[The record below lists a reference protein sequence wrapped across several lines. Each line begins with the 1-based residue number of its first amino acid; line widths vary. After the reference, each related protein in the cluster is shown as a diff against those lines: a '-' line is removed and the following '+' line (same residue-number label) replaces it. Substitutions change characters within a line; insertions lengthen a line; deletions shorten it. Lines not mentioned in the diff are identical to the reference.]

1 MLIADF
7 VKATGLPRDTVR
19 FYVKKGLLQP
29 EVGRSGTNRYQ
40 DFDAEQVD
48 RALLIREKQALGFSL
63 DEIAVLSAEFARGIS
78 FSRHAEVMRERLA
91 VIDEQAARLA
101 RLRRYFKAKIAWLD
115 GGAVTEPPSFARIVG
130 ATKGLP
136 DPPARL
142 PSPKSATRTTRR

>member
-1 MLIADF
+1 MRIAEF

-29 EVGRSGTNRYQ
+29 EVGRGGTNRYQ
-40 DFDAEQVD
+40 HFDAEQID
-48 RALLIREKQALGFSL
+48 RALLIREKQALGFTL

-78 FSRHAEVMRERLA
+78 PSRHAEVMRERLV

-101 RLRRYFKAKIAWLD
+101 RLRRYFKAKIAWLE

-130 ATKGLP
+130 ATKALP
-136 DPPARL
+136 DPFAKVSSPGSAR
-142 PSPKSATRTTRR
+142 RTTRR